1 MAGPFQW
8 LDAVERVRPLIFRIT
23 TPIGSGTGF
32 LVSRSEAGDICAVAT
47 AAHVISYA
55 HEWEQSIKLEYFS
68 TEPSLV
74 PRLPQSFLLRP
85 EDRVIHIDHSKDTA
99 AIVFNAGNLN
109 LPAIKPHDLIEEG
122 NVIKVGVEVG
132 WMGFPAVSPNN
143 LCFFSGR
150 ISCLLESESAYLVDG
165 VAINGVSGGP
175 AIWLLYDNVRY
186 IGVVSAYIPNRATGE
201 VLPGLAVV
209 RHVSQFHGLVREFKS
224 LDDARRQQQIE
235 QQQTQQ
241 PQAE

>member
-1 MAGPFQW
+1 MSGPLQW
-8 LDAVERVRPLIFRIT
+8 LDAVERVRPFIFRIT
-23 TPIGSGTGF
+23 APSGFGTGF

-55 HEWEQSIKLEYFS
+55 NEWEQSIKLEYFS

-85 EDRVIHIDHSKDTA
+85 A

-109 LPAIKPHDLIEEG
+109 LPTIKPHDLIEEG
-122 NVIKVGVEVG
+122 KVIKVGVEVG

-175 AIWLLYDNVRY
+175 TLWLLYDHIRY
-186 IGVVSAYIPNRATGE
+186 VGVVSAYIPNRATGE
-201 VLPGLAVV
+201 ALPGIAVV
-209 RHVSQFHGLVREFKS
+209 RDVSQFHGLVKEFKS
-224 LDDARRQQQIE
+224 LDDARRQQLE

-241 PQAE
+241 LQTE

>member
-1 MAGPFQW
+1 
-8 LDAVERVRPLIFRIT
+8 
-23 TPIGSGTGF
+23 
-32 LVSRSEAGDICAVAT
+32 LVFHQPA
-47 AAHVISYA
+47 
-55 HEWEQSIKLEYFS
+55 
-68 TEPSLV
+68 
-74 PRLPQSFLLRP
+74 RLPQSFLLKP
-85 EDRVIHIDHSKDTA
+85 EDRVIYIDYSKDTA

-132 WMGFPAVSPNN
+132 WMGFPAIPPYK

-150 ISCLLESESAYLVDG
+150 ISCLLESELAYLVDG

-175 AIWLLYDNVRY
+175 VIWLLYDNVRY

-209 RHVSQFHGLVREFKS
+209 RHVSQFHGLVRELKS
-224 LDDARRQQQIE
+224 LDDVRRQQQIE
-235 QQQTQQ
+235 QQQPQQ